1 MERRSRRLPAAP
13 GYVLKSR
20 IDRCVRALGRRARAG
35 PSEAEAKRRRRP
47 AARAARRL
55 DALNEAV
62 SRLHAYE
69 EAGDGGDAEVA

>member
-1 MERRSRRLPAAP
+1 LIGASERWA
-13 GYVLKSR
+13 G
-20 IDRCVRALGRRARAG
+20 ARGAG

-47 AARAARRL
+47 AARAARRLDDHLFTQGQAAIL